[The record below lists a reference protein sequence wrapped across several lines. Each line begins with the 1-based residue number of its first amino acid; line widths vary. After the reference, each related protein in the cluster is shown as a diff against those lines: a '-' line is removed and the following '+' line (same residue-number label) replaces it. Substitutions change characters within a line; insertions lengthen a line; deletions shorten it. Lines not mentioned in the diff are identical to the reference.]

1 MKTRDAR
8 AMLAPGSAWGT
19 RATWVDLGC
28 GTGTFTL
35 ALAELLGAGSMIIA
49 IDLDADALAAL
60 PRNHRNVQIDIR
72 QHDLETFELPVSLDG
87 VLLANSLHYVR
98 AQATLLLRVARALG
112 PAGRCLVVEYD
123 TEKPLPPWVPFPVSQ
138 STARTLLR
146 QAGLTVIEQLATRPS
161 IYRRAALYSLQ
172 ARSGS
177 GLPATFGQARDD
189 GPRAA
194 Q

>member
-1 MKTRDAR
+1 
-8 AMLAPGSAWGT
+8 MLAPGAGWGT
-19 RATWVDLGC
+19 RATWADLGC

-35 ALAELLGAGSMIIA
+35 ALAELLGAGSLIIA

-60 PRNHRNVQIDIR
+60 PGTRGNVQIVAR

-98 AQATLLLRVARALG
+98 GQTTLLQRVARALE
-112 PAGRCLVVEYD
+112 PAGRCIIVEYD

-138 STARTLLR
+138 STARTLLCK
-146 QAGLTVIEQLATRPS
+146 AGLTVIEQLATRPS

-172 ARSGS
+172 ARSS
-177 GLPATFGQARDD
+177 DQAS
-189 GPRAA
+189 
-194 Q
+194 